1 MDKITRVATRGIATE
16 FRDMNV
22 GDVVQF
28 PCDKYNPTSVRS
40 CTATTLLPDRMNEG
54 KAWSAKTDFETKS
67 MMVTRTA

>member
-1 MDKITRVATRGIATE
+1 MAKITRIATRGIAEE

>member
-1 MDKITRVATRGIATE
+1 MVKITRIATRGIAEE

>member
-1 MDKITRVATRGIATE
+1 MDKITRIATRGIAAE

-54 KAWSAKTDFETKS
+54 KAWSTKTDFETKS